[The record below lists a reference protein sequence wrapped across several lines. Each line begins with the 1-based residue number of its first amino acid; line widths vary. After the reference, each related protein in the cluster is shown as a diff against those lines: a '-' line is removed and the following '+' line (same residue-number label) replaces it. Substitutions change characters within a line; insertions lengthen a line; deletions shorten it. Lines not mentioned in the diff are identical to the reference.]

1 MKDYNKE
8 IIEYLEKKLVDIS
21 QEVKNPFSNKKQLK
35 EEYLKVFEE
44 LENKRHKTLK
54 KIKKS
59 VKKWIKV
66 GKSGEKNQSE

>member
-21 QEVKNPFSNKKQLK
+21 QEVKNPFSNKKQIK

-66 GKSGEKNQSE
+66 GKSGGKNQSE